1 MKLNFASALH
11 TDQYQITMMFA
22 HWKQG
27 SHTKKRAFD
36 LYFRTLPF
44 GNGYA
49 VFAGL
54 ERAITYLQNVRFTEE
69 DLSYI
74 QSLSP
79 SYDAPF
85 LEYLRQFRFTGD
97 LYAFREGS
105 LIFPNEPIMRLEG
118 NVNELH
124 LIETALLNFT
134 GFQTLVA
141 TKAARIRHIVGEKET
156 LMEFGTRRAQEAD
169 AAVWGARAAYISGF
183 NATSNVLAGKTFGI
197 PTSGTHAHAWV
208 QDFSSELEAFRA
220 YADAFPDQAVLLVDT
235 YDTLKSGVPHAIQV
249 GLELREKGHT
259 LKGIRL
265 DSGDLAYLSK
275 QARIMLDEAGLTDT
289 KIVASNDLDEQTIL
303 NLRAQGAQID
313 SWGVGTKL
321 ITAHDQPSLGCV
333 YKMVSRLEENQWI
346 PTLKIS
352 SNPIKVS
359 TPGRKK
365 IVRIIDSKT
374 NKAQADYIMEVNE
387 ELNPAEPLMLIHPV
401 HSFKKKTIQNYRIE
415 PLHVPIFQEGNLVYS
430 LPILEEIRQFHQQ
443 QMDQFWEE
451 YLRILNPEEYTVNL
465 SDKLWETKRQLLDR
479 VQEQVQNLSISK

>member
-1 MKLNFASALH
+1 MKSPFASALH
-11 TDQYQITMMFA
+11 TDQYQITMMYA

-36 LYFRTLPF
+36 LYFRALPF

-49 VFAGL
+49 VFTGL
-54 ERAITYLQNVRFTEE
+54 ERVISYLQNVHFTED

-74 QSLSP
+74 QSQSI

-85 LEYLRQFRFTGD
+85 LDYLRQFRFTGD

-105 LIFPNEPIMRLEG
+105 LIFPNEPILRLEG

-124 LIETALLNFT
+124 LVETALLNFV
-134 GFQTLVA
+134 GYQTLVA
-141 TKAARIRHIVGEKET
+141 TKAARIRHIVGNQDT

-169 AAVWGARAAYISGF
+169 AAVWGARSAYIAGF

-208 QDFSSELEAFRA
+208 QDFSSEIEAFRA
-220 YADAFPDQAVLLVDT
+220 YANAFPDQAILLVDT
-235 YDTLKSGVPHAIQV
+235 YDTLKSGVPNAIQI
-249 GLELREKGHT
+249 GLELKAKGYT

-275 QARIMLDEAGLTDT
+275 QARIMLDNAGLTET

-303 NLRAQGAQID
+303 NLQAQGAKID

-321 ITAHDQPSLGCV
+321 ITAYDQPSLGCV
-333 YKMVSRLEENQWI
+333 YKMVSRLEEGGWK

-359 TPGRKK
+359 TPGRKQ

-374 NKAQADYIMEVNE
+374 KKAHADYIMDINE
-387 ELNPAEPLMLIHPV
+387 QIDPSKPLTLYHPV
-401 HSFKKKTIQNYRIE
+401 HSFKKKIIRNYQVE
-415 PLHVPIFQEGNLVYS
+415 PLHVPIFQQGNLVYT
-430 LPILEEIRQFHQQ
+430 LPNLEEIRQFHQQ
-443 QMDQFWEE
+443 QMNQFWEE
-451 YLRILNPEEYTVNL
+451 YLRILNPEEYPVDL
-465 SDKLWETKRQLLDR
+465 SDTLWETK
-479 VQEQVQNLSISK
+479 QNLLEEIHNQIQHPSEN